1 MSDHPSILVAREG
14 EVATLLLNR
23 PPLNILDL
31 EMIAALSE
39 ELDRLSAEDSV
50 HVVLLRGA
58 GSKTFSAGVSV
69 HDHTPDKVEDM
80 LSGFHDVVRKL
91 HAFEA
96 VTVAAVDGHCLGGG
110 MEMAMV
116 CDLVVA
122 SERSVF
128 AQPEI
133 QLGCYPPVAAALYP
147 ALLGPARTH
156 DLLFT
161 GRQITAAQAELWGL
175 LARCIAGDFEAGLR
189 QVLAEVTSKSAA
201 VLRLT
206 KRAIRA
212 GRERA
217 FTAALEEA
225 ERIYLQDLARTHDMA
240 EGIQSFLAKRPPV
253 WRHE

>member
-1 MSDHPSILVAREG
+1 MNDNPSILVEREK
-14 EVATLLLNR
+14 EIVTLRLNR

-31 EMIAALSE
+31 AMIAALSE
-39 ELDRLSAEDSV
+39 ELDRLSAEDTV
-50 HVVLLRGA
+50 HVVVLRGNGA
-58 GSKTFSAGVSV
+58 KMFSAGVSV
-69 HDHTPDKVEDM
+69 HDHTPDKVEEM
-80 LSGFHDVVRKL
+80 LIGFHDVVRKL

-110 MEMAMV
+110 MELAMV

-147 ALLGPARTH
+147 ALLGPGRTY

-161 GRQITAAQAELWGL
+161 GRQISAAQAEQWGL
-175 LARCIAGDFEAGLR
+175 LARCIGGDFETGLG
-189 QVLAEVTSKSAA
+189 QLLSELTSKSAA

-212 GRERA
+212 GRERS
-217 FTAALEEA
+217 FIAALEEA
-225 ERIYLQDLARTHDMA
+225 ERLYLKDLARTHDME
-240 EGIQSFLAKRPPV
+240 EGIQSFLTKRKPV

>member
-1 MSDHPSILVAREG
+1 MSDNPSILVEREK
-14 EVATLLLNR
+14 ETVTLHLNR

-31 EMIAALSE
+31 AMIAALSE
-39 ELDRLSAEDSV
+39 ELDRLSAEDTV
-50 HVVLLRGA
+50 HVVVLRGA
-58 GSKTFSAGVSV
+58 GDKMFSAGVSV
-69 HDHTPDKVEDM
+69 RDHTPDKLEDM
-80 LSGFHDVVRKL
+80 LIGFHDVVRKL

-96 VTVAAVDGHCLGGG
+96 VTVAAVDGPCLGGG
-110 MEMAMV
+110 MELAMV

-122 SERSVF
+122 SERSLF

-147 ALLGPARTH
+147 ALLGPGRTN
-156 DLLFT
+156 DLLLT
-161 GRQITAAQAELWGL
+161 GRQISAAQAEQWGL
-175 LARCIAGDFEAGLR
+175 LARCISGDFEAGLR
-189 QVLAEVTSKSAA
+189 QLLSELTSKSAA

-225 ERIYLQDLARTHDMA
+225 ERLYLKDLARTHDME
-240 EGIQSFLAKRPPV
+240 EGIQSFLAKRKPV

>member
-1 MSDHPSILVAREG
+1 MSDSPSILVAREE
-14 EVATLLLNR
+14 EVVTLLLNR

-31 EMIAALSE
+31 EMIAALGE
-39 ELDRLSAEDSV
+39 EIDRLSAADNV
-50 HVVLLRGA
+50 HAVVLRGT
-58 GSKTFSAGVSV
+58 GGKTFSAGVSV
-69 HDHTPDKVEDM
+69 RDHTPDKLEEM
-80 LSGFHDVVRKL
+80 LTSFHDVVRKL

-110 MEMAMV
+110 MELAMV

-147 ALLGPARTH
+147 ALLGAGRTN

-161 GRQITAAQAELWGL
+161 GRQITAAQAEQWGL
-175 LARCIAGDFEAGLR
+175 LARSIAGDFEAGLR

-217 FTAALEEA
+217 FAAALDEA
-225 ERIYLQDLARTHDMA
+225 ERLYLQDLARTHDME
-240 EGIQSFLAKRPPV
+240 EGIQSFLAKRKPV